1 MALAEKD
8 PDFRSLVDAA
18 AANWYSQRSISPGA
32 SQPRSNCQLIP
43 HLHPSL
49 SPVANQLTHIPVGDP
64 KGQSPHVHAN
74 GGGVG
79 VGGQPSSGAS
89 SIGSDIT
96 AWQTALQSLPEEFRS
111 SPLPVHPLAQSLAM
125 QPTLRRIEWNQY
137 RQYGGFVPRTA
148 HDFSSLMI
156 YASGQVNPNP
166 CRRCI
171 LKNGPFAR
179 CIVSPPSVL
188 AQSNLRHACANCT
201 YQNQYKKCTNEPVTE
216 EELVRSRAQR
226 AGARPPPALLN
237 DKNNNNNNSN
247 TPPTVRKP
255 KVNSTVR
262 KYHKNGRL
270 RKKLAAA
277 ADGHGHGHGY
287 DYVVHDQQDRP
298 TAQSIS
304 ADSFADKLR
313 RARAWSPRSRRR
325 VRAEAMQWQ
334 AAIATVEAE
343 RTRTTGIG
351 TDNAATPAPPPP
363 RSTQITDSAAVA
375 PQRSVNANVAGLPFP
390 APASAATTSSSVFAA
405 PPSSLAPPPSSAFPP
420 PASMM
425 DESMH
430 EMEDEGG
437 QFYEEDDE
445 ELDDEES
452 EGEGEGEENDFDDE
466 GPSWVGFGDT
476 GPVLKPPL

>member
-1 MALAEKD
+1 MAHAEKD

-32 SQPRSNCQLIP
+32 SQPRS
-43 HLHPSL
+43 SF
-49 SPVANQLTHIPVGDP
+49 GDP
-64 KGQSPHVHAN
+64 KRQSPHVHAN

-79 VGGQPSSGAS
+79 VGGQSSNGVS

-111 SPLPVHPLAQSLAM
+111 SPLPVHPLAQSLAV

-137 RQYGGFVPRTA
+137 RQYGGFVPRTP

-179 CIVSPPSVL
+179 CIVSPPPVL
-188 AQSNLRHACANCT
+188 AQSTLRHACANCT

-226 AGARPPPALLN
+226 AVARPPSTLLN
-237 DKNNNNNNSN
+237 DNNNNNSSN
-247 TPPTVRKP
+247 TPPTVRRP
-255 KVNSTVR
+255 KVNSAVR
-262 KYHKNGRL
+262 KYHKDGRL
-270 RKKLAAA
+270 KKKLAAAA
-277 ADGHGHGHGY
+277 ADGHGHGY
-287 DYVVHDQQDRP
+287 SNDYVVHGRQDRP

-343 RTRTTGIG
+343 KTQTTSIG
-351 TDNAATPAPPPP
+351 TDTAATPAPPPP
-363 RSTQITDSAAVA
+363 RSTQIRDNAAVA
-375 PQRSVNANVAGLPFP
+375 PQARVNANAAGQPFQ
-390 APASAATTSSSVFAA
+390 APASAAATSSMF
-405 PPSSLAPPPSSAFPP
+405 APPPSSAFAP
-420 PASMM
+420 PASTMG
-425 DESMH
+425 ESMH

-437 QFYEEDDE
+437 QFDEEDDE

-452 EGEGEGEENDFDDE
+452 EGDGEGEENDFDGE
-466 GPSWVGFGDT
+466 GPSWAGFDDT
-476 GPVLKPPL
+476 GPSLKPPL

>member
-8 PDFRSLVDAA
+8 PDFRSLVNAA

-32 SQPRSNCQLIP
+32 SQPRS
-43 HLHPSL
+43 SF
-49 SPVANQLTHIPVGDP
+49 GDP
-64 KGQSPHVHAN
+64 QRQSPHMHVH

-79 VGGQPSSGAS
+79 AGGGQPSNGAN

-96 AWQTALQSLPEEFRS
+96 AWQTALQSLPGEFRS
-111 SPLPVHPLAQSLAM
+111 SPLPVHPLAQLLAV
-125 QPTLRRIEWNQY
+125 QPTLRQIEWNQY
-137 RQYGGFVPRTA
+137 RQYGGFVPRTP

-188 AQSNLRHACANCT
+188 AQSTLRHACANCT

-226 AGARPPPALLN
+226 AVARPPSTLLN
-237 DKNNNNNNSN
+237 EDDNNNNNNSN
-247 TPPTVRKP
+247 TPPTVRRP
-255 KVNSTVR
+255 KVNSAVR
-262 KYHKNGRL
+262 KYHKDGRL
-270 RKKLAAA
+270 KKKFAMAA
-277 ADGHGHGHGY
+277 ADGHDHGY
-287 DYVVHDQQDRP
+287 GYGYVVHDQQDRP

-343 RTRTTGIG
+343 KTRPTGIG
-351 TDNAATPAPPPP
+351 TETAATPALPPP
-363 RSTQITDSAAVA
+363 RSTRITDSAAVA
-375 PQRSVNANVAGLPFP
+375 PQASVNGNVAGLPFP
-390 APASAATTSSSVFAA
+390 ASASAAATSSSIF
-405 PPSSLAPPPSSAFPP
+405 APPPSSAFVP

-430 EMEDEGG
+430 EMEDDGG
-437 QFYEEDDE
+437 QFDEEDDE
-445 ELDDEES
+445 ELEDE
-452 EGEGEGEENDFDDE
+452 EGEGEEQDYEGD
-466 GPSWVGFGDT
+466 GPSWVGFDDT
-476 GPVLKPPL
+476 GPPLKPPL

>member
-32 SQPRSNCQLIP
+32 SQPRS
-43 HLHPSL
+43 SF
-49 SPVANQLTHIPVGDP
+49 GDP
-64 KGQSPHVHAN
+64 KRQSPHVHAN

-79 VGGQPSSGAS
+79 GGQPSNGAS

-111 SPLPVHPLAQSLAM
+111 SPLPVHPLAQSLAV

-137 RQYGGFVPRTA
+137 RQYGGFVPRTP

-179 CIVSPPSVL
+179 CIVSPPPVL
-188 AQSNLRHACANCT
+188 AQSTLRHACANCT

-226 AGARPPPALLN
+226 AVARPPPTLLN
-237 DKNNNNNNSN
+237 DNNNSN
-247 TPPTVRKP
+247 TPPTVRRP
-255 KVNSTVR
+255 KVNSAVR
-262 KYHKNGRL
+262 KHHKDGRL
-270 RKKLAAA
+270 KKKLAAAA
-277 ADGHGHGHGY
+277 ADGHGHGYGY
-287 DYVVHDQQDRP
+287 DYVVHGQQDRP

-313 RARAWSPRSRRR
+313 RARGWSPRSRRR

-343 RTRTTGIG
+343 KMRTTGTG
-351 TDNAATPAPPPP
+351 TDTAATHAPPPP
-363 RSTQITDSAAVA
+363 RSAQITDNAAVA
-375 PQRSVNANVAGLPFP
+375 PQASVKANVAGLPFP
-390 APASAATTSSSVFAA
+390 APASAASAAATSSSTF
-405 PPSSLAPPPSSAFPP
+405 APPPSSFAPLPSAFAP
-420 PASMM
+420 PASTM

-430 EMEDEGG
+430 EIEDDEG
-437 QFYEEDDE
+437 QFDEEDDE

-452 EGEGEGEENDFDDE
+452 EGEGEENDFDGE
-466 GPSWVGFGDT
+466 GHSWAGFDDT
-476 GPVLKPPL
+476 GPPLKPPL

>member
-1 MALAEKD
+1 MSLAEKD

-32 SQPRSNCQLIP
+32 SQPRS
-43 HLHPSL
+43 SF
-49 SPVANQLTHIPVGDP
+49 GDP
-64 KGQSPHVHAN
+64 RRQSPHVHAD

-79 VGGQPSSGAS
+79 VGGGQPSNGAS
-89 SIGSDIT
+89 TIGSDIT

-111 SPLPVHPLAQSLAM
+111 SPLPVHPLAQSLAV
-125 QPTLRRIEWNQY
+125 QPTLRQVEWNQY
-137 RQYGGFVPRTA
+137 RQYGGFVPRTP

-188 AQSNLRHACANCT
+188 AQSTLRHACANCT

-226 AGARPPPALLN
+226 AAARPPPTLLN
-237 DKNNNNNNSN
+237 DNNKNSN
-247 TPPTVRKP
+247 TPPTVRRP
-255 KVNSTVR
+255 RVNSAVR
-262 KYHKNGRL
+262 KYHKDGRPK
-270 RKKLAAA
+270 KKLAAAA
-277 ADGHGHGHGY
+277 ADGHGLGY
-287 DYVVHDQQDRP
+287 GYVVHGQQDRP

-304 ADSFADKLR
+304 ADSFADKLL

-343 RTRTTGIG
+343 KTRTTGVS
-351 TDNAATPAPPPP
+351 TDTAATPAPPP
-363 RSTQITDSAAVA
+363 RSTQITDNAAVA
-375 PQRSVNANVAGLPFP
+375 PQASVNANVAGLTFP
-390 APASAATTSSSVFAA
+390 APASAAAATSSLMFAP
-405 PPSSLAPPPSSAFPP
+405 PPSSFAPPPSSAFAP
-420 PASMM
+420 PASTM

-430 EMEDEGG
+430 DMEDEGG
-437 QFYEEDDE
+437 QFDEEDDE
-445 ELDDEES
+445 ELDDES
-452 EGEGEGEENDFDDE
+452 EGEGEGEENDFDGE
-466 GPSWVGFGDT
+466 GPSWVGFDDT
-476 GPVLKPPL
+476 GPPLKPPL

>member
-32 SQPRSNCQLIP
+32 SQRHS
-43 HLHPSL
+43 SF
-49 SPVANQLTHIPVGDP
+49 GDP
-64 KGQSPHVHAN
+64 KRQSPHVHAN
-74 GGGVG
+74 GGGAG
-79 VGGQPSSGAS
+79 VGGQPSNGAS

-111 SPLPVHPLAQSLAM
+111 SPLPVHPLAQLLAA
-125 QPTLRRIEWNQY
+125 QPTLRQIEWNQY
-137 RQYGGFVPRTA
+137 RQYGGFVPRTP

-179 CIVSPPSVL
+179 CIVSPPPVL
-188 AQSNLRHACANCT
+188 AQSTLRHACANCT
-201 YQNQYKKCTNEPVTE
+201 YQNQYKKCTNEPITE

-226 AGARPPPALLN
+226 AVARPPSTLL
-237 DKNNNNNNSN
+237 NNNNNSSN
-247 TPPTVRKP
+247 TPPTVRRP
-255 KVNSTVR
+255 KVNSAVR
-262 KYHKNGRL
+262 KYHKDGRL
-270 RKKLAAA
+270 KKKLAAAA
-277 ADGHGHGHGY
+277 ADGHGHGYGY
-287 DYVVHDQQDRP
+287 DYVVHGQQDMP

-313 RARAWSPRSRRR
+313 RVRALSPRSRRL

-343 RTRTTGIG
+343 KTRTTGIG
-351 TDNAATPAPPPP
+351 TDAAATPAPRPL
-363 RSTQITDSAAVA
+363 RSTQITDNAAVA
-375 PQRSVNANVAGLPFP
+375 PQASVNANAAGLPFQTSV
-390 APASAATTSSSVFAA
+390 SAASTAATSSSMF
-405 PPSSLAPPPSSAFPP
+405 APPPSSAFAP
-420 PASMM
+420 PAPTT

-430 EMEDEGG
+430 EVEGEGG
-437 QFYEEDDE
+437 QFDEDE
-445 ELDDEES
+445 QELDDEES
-452 EGEGEGEENDFDDE
+452 EGEGEGEENDFDGE
-466 GPSWVGFGDT
+466 GPSWAGFDDT
-476 GPVLKPPL
+476 GPPLKPPL